1 MAKVKI
7 LNADIQ
13 EMITGVKIEFPKYT
27 TQYINQASQ
36 NSQATRPKNVGQLSD
51 LIQEFKGNKISE
63 WRTFYI
69 EKYPKAIKEATKKVY
84 DMFVKMSYIS
94 EEVLV
99 ANSHPITPE
108 LVEMWVDDLIITKT
122 FIGLKYQEGILA
134 KIAKIKGT
142 TYTLATPEDE
152 RNNIDGT
159 IGDVK
164 VSVKPITYK
173 SKILSEEIKFPIIY
187 YTKKKDGISIE
198 WDF

>member
-1 MAKVKI
+1 MATSKI
-7 LNADIQ
+7 LNKDVQ
-13 EMITGVKIEFPKYT
+13 EIISGVKIEFPKYT
-27 TQYINQASQ
+27 TQVMNLA
-36 NSQATRPKNVGQLSD
+36 NSNAQATRPKNVGQLSD

-63 WRTFYI
+63 WRSFYT
-69 EKYPKAIKEATKKVY
+69 EKYPNSIKVAAKKVHEMCVTMGM
-84 DMFVKMSYIS
+84 DK
-94 EEVLV
+94 
-99 ANSHPITPE
+99 NITPE

-152 RNNIDGT
+152 KDNIDGT
-159 IGDVK
+159 IGGVE

-173 SKILSEEIKFPIIY
+173 SKILSEEIKVPIIY